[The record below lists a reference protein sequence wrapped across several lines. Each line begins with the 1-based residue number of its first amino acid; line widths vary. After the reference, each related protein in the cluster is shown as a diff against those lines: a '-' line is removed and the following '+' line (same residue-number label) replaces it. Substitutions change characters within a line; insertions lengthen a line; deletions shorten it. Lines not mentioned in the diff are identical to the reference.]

1 MKDFVYENH
10 VKVCFGTG
18 GPEKY
23 LPKLL
28 PEECRRV
35 MLTYGGHSLKRSGLY
50 ERLVKIL
57 REAGKEIVEFSGIMP
72 NPTLEKEREGAR
84 IARAQQ
90 VDFILAAG
98 GGSVLDCSKALA
110 AQARTEEDIWE
121 MEFCRQITARE
132 WIPMGAV
139 LTAAG
144 TGSEMNNE
152 AVITNEAE
160 HRKESGYGCHAD
172 FVIMDPSLTLTLPPQ
187 NAMSCAFDSLSHC
200 METYFGK
207 PDENILSDDM
217 NEAVMRS
224 IIRNM
229 RKMKEDPEDVNV
241 RGELMWASAMAETG
255 ILKLGKTT
263 DFQGHQIEHQ
273 LGAYTDC
280 SHGLGLA
287 VILPV
292 MYRHIWAGC
301 PSRFARFALRVMGVP
316 EEGRTEAE
324 LAAAGIRALEE
335 FIREMELPLHFS
347 EMGLDVSSYCHE
359 IARTAH
365 LSRGCARQLTA
376 DEMEEILR
384 ECE

>member
-72 NPTLEKEREGAR
+72 NPTLEKVREGAR

-144 TGSEMNNE
+144 TGSEMNN
-152 AVITNEAE
+152 
-160 HRKESGYGCHAD
+160 
-172 FVIMDPSLTLTLPPQ
+172 
-187 NAMSCAFDSLSHC
+187 
-200 METYFGK
+200 
-207 PDENILSDDM
+207 
-217 NEAVMRS
+217 
-224 IIRNM
+224 
-229 RKMKEDPEDVNV
+229 
-241 RGELMWASAMAETG
+241 
-255 ILKLGKTT
+255 
-263 DFQGHQIEHQ
+263 
-273 LGAYTDC
+273 
-280 SHGLGLA
+280 
-287 VILPV
+287 
-292 MYRHIWAGC
+292 
-301 PSRFARFALRVMGVP
+301 
-316 EEGRTEAE
+316 
-324 LAAAGIRALEE
+324 
-335 FIREMELPLHFS
+335 
-347 EMGLDVSSYCHE
+347 
-359 IARTAH
+359 
-365 LSRGCARQLTA
+365 
-376 DEMEEILR
+376 
-384 ECE
+384 

>member
-23 LPKLL
+23 LPELL
-28 PEECRRV
+28 PEASRRV
-35 MLTYGGHSLKRSGLY
+35 MLAYGGRSLKRSGLY
-50 ERLVKIL
+50 DRLVKIL
-57 REAGKEIVEFSGIMP
+57 RDAGKEIVEFSGIMP
-72 NPTLEKEREGAR
+72 NPTLEKVREGAR
-84 IARAQQ
+84 LAREQQ

-98 GGSVLDCSKALA
+98 GGSVLDCTKALA
-110 AQARTEEDIWE
+110 AQARTDEDIWE
-121 MEFCRQITARE
+121 MEFSRQVTARD

-172 FVIMDPSLTLTLPPQ
+172 FVIMDPSLTLTLAPM

-217 NEAVMRS
+217 NEAVMRN

-229 RKMKEDPEDVNV
+229 RKMKADPEDVDV

-263 DFQGHQIEHQ
+263 DFQAHQIEHQ

-280 SHGLGLA
+280 NHGLGLA
-287 VILPV
+287 VIHPV
-292 MYRHIWAGC
+292 MYRHIWSGC
-301 PSRFARFALRVMGVP
+301 PSRFARFAVRVMGVS
-316 EEGRTEAE
+316 EEGRTEDQ
-324 LAAAGIRALEE
+324 LAADGIDALEA
-335 FIREMELPLHFS
+335 FLREMDLPLRFS
-347 EMGLDVSSYCHE
+347 EMGLDVSPYCHE
-359 IARTAH
+359 IAGTTN
-365 LSRGCARQLTA
+365 LSPGCAKQLTK
-376 DEMEEILR
+376 DEIEEILR